1 MNDKAMTLE
10 EKRWRGRAVAEE
22 SEAVTVG
29 KEEEEQE
36 EDEEQGAGESKQHKS
51 AQTARTL
58 RKKIVTEKDRGEK

>member
-1 MNDKAMTLE
+1 M
-10 EKRWRGRAVAEE
+10 AEE